1 MDHRAN
7 IDISSCDLP
16 MRVWGA
22 ACPVQTPRPGFAR
35 WEDFRRWK
43 TGCRGG
49 NRTRVLRGM
58 NPMRYRFSTLRRN
71 GWSTAWVS
79 GGHRC
84 SSLAR
89 RGTGGRRLW
98 LSEYVGAKK
107 MTGNTRQTLHIK
119 NPLRRHNEPLVH
131 RLRSDA
137 KRTRQGAGTFCPIF
151 SGLKGHMHFVSVS
164 HA

>member
-1 MDHRAN
+1 MDHRTN
-7 IDISSCDLP
+7 IDISSCNLP

-22 ACPVQTPRPGFAR
+22 ACLVQTPRPGFAR

-79 GGHRC
+79 GGQRC

-89 RGTGGRRLW
+89 RGTNGGFCICKFNQSRSRWAVNIRTKIMPRYTRNTLNRENMLRRN
-98 LSEYVGAKK
+98 LS
-107 MTGNTRQTLHIK
+107 
-119 NPLRRHNEPLVH
+119 PLRNGTS
-131 RLRSDA
+131 SDFTL
-137 KRTRQGAGTFCPIF
+137 TRYLCEFC
-151 SGLKGHMHFVSVS
+151 GLLKSVG
-164 HA
+164 